1 MMMSYFYDVQQ
12 KIFLVDGIHQIPD
25 GAIQVSDIDA
35 QLLINGRNNGREI
48 VLMSNT
54 LTLTSPRPSQAHE
67 WNGREWVISQD
78 KQAELFNQKKEA
90 LIRKIANKTDRLK
103 DSILV
108 GYPQAEIDSFYR
120 QEKEALTKKAN
131 PNAETPMLSSI
142 ALSRGVSLDN
152 LVDKVLAKAELFA
165 SIMGNVIG
173 QRQKF
178 EDRTLSAETLE
189 QLTDIEIEVDKWQLS
204 I

>member
-1 MMMSYFYDVQQ
+1 MYFYDLQ
-12 KIFLVDGIHQIPD
+12 KKAFLVEGVHQIP
-25 GAIQVSDIDA
+25 ATAKAVTEKEFN
-35 QLLINGRNNGREI
+35 LLIDGRNKGREI
-48 VLMSNT
+48 VLMDNT

-78 KQAELFNQKKEA
+78 KQTELFNQKKEA

-131 PNAETPMLSSI
+131 QNAETPMLSSI
-142 ALSRGVSLDN
+142 ALSRGVSLDD
-152 LVDKVLAKAELFA
+152 LVDKVLEKAELFA
-165 SIMGNVIG
+165 SIMGGIIG

-178 EDRTLSAETLE
+178 EDRALGAETLE

>member
-1 MMMSYFYDVQQ
+1 MYFYD
-12 KIFLVDGIHQIPD
+12 KSLKAFLIDGVHQIPD
-25 GAIQVSDIDA
+25 DAIPVKTRDA
-35 QLLINGRNNGREI
+35 ELLINGRANGREI
-48 VLMSNT
+48 VLMGNT
-54 LTLTSPRPSQAHE
+54 LTLTSLRPSQAHE

-90 LIRKIANKTDRLK
+90 LIRKIATKTDRLK

-142 ALSRGVSLDN
+142 ALSRGVPLDV
-152 LVDKVLAKAELFA
+152 LVDKVLEKAELFA
-165 SIMGNVIG
+165 SIMGGIIG

-178 EDRTLSAETLE
+178 EDRALSAETLE

>member
-1 MMMSYFYDVQQ
+1 MQMYFYD
-12 KIFLVDGIHQIPD
+12 KSLKAFLIDGVHQIPD
-25 GAIQVSDIDA
+25 DAIPVKTRDA
-35 QLLINGRNNGREI
+35 ELLINGRANGREI
-48 VLMSNT
+48 VLMGNT
-54 LTLTSPRPSQAHE
+54 LTLTSLRPSQAHE

-90 LIRKIANKTDRLK
+90 LIRKIATKTDRLK

-142 ALSRGVSLDN
+142 ALSRGVPLDV
-152 LVDKVLAKAELFA
+152 LVDKVLEKAELFA
-165 SIMGNVIG
+165 SIMGGIIG

-178 EDRTLSAETLE
+178 EDRALSAETLE

>member
-1 MMMSYFYDVQQ
+1 MYFYDLQ
-12 KIFLVDGIHQIPD
+12 KKAFLVEGLHQIP
-25 GAIQVSDIDA
+25 ATAKAVTEKEFN
-35 QLLINGRNNGREI
+35 LLIDGRNKGREI
-48 VLMSNT
+48 VLMGNT
-54 LTLTSPRPSQAHE
+54 LTLTSLRPSQAHE

-90 LIRKIANKTDRLK
+90 LIRKIATKTDRLK

-142 ALSRGVSLDN
+142 ALSRGVPLGR
-152 LVDKVLAKAELFA
+152 L
-165 SIMGNVIG
+165 
-173 QRQKF
+173 
-178 EDRTLSAETLE
+178 
-189 QLTDIEIEVDKWQLS
+189 
-204 I
+204 

>member
-1 MMMSYFYDVQQ
+1 MYFYDLQ
-12 KIFLVDGIHQIPD
+12 KKAFLVEGVHQIP
-25 GAIQVSDIDA
+25 ATAKAVTEKEFN
-35 QLLINGRNNGREI
+35 LLIDGRNKGREI
-48 VLMSNT
+48 VLMDNT

-78 KQAELFNQKKEA
+78 KQTELFNQKKEA

-131 PNAETPMLSSI
+131 PNAQTPMLSSI
-142 ALSRGVSLDN
+142 ALSRGVSLDV
-152 LVDKVLAKAELFA
+152 LVDKVLEKAELFA
-165 SIMGNVIG
+165 SIMGGIIG

-178 EDRTLSAETLE
+178 EDRTLGAETLE

>member
-1 MMMSYFYDVQQ
+1 MYFYDLQ
-12 KIFLVDGIHQIPD
+12 KKAFLVEGLHQIP
-25 GAIQVSDIDA
+25 ATAKAVTEKEFN
-35 QLLINGRNNGREI
+35 LLIDGRNKGREI
-48 VLMSNT
+48 VLMGNT

-131 PNAETPMLSSI
+131 QNAETPMLSSI
-142 ALSRGVSLDN
+142 ALSRGVSLDV
-152 LVDKVLAKAELFA
+152 LVDKVLEKAELFA
-165 SIMGNVIG
+165 SIMGGIIG

-178 EDRTLSAETLE
+178 EDRTLSAETLK

>member
-1 MMMSYFYDVQQ
+1 MYFYDLQ
-12 KIFLVDGIHQIPD
+12 KKAFLVEGVHQIP
-25 GAIQVSDIDA
+25 ATAKAVTEKEFN
-35 QLLINGRNNGREI
+35 LLIDGRNKGREI
-48 VLMSNT
+48 VLMGNT
-54 LTLTSPRPSQAHE
+54 LTLTAPRPSQAHN
-67 WNGREWVISQD
+67 WNGHEWVIPQD
-78 KQAELFNQKKEA
+78 KQTEFFNQKKEA

-120 QEKEALTKKAN
+120 QEKEALTKKSN

-142 ALSRGVSLDN
+142 ALSRGVSLDV
-152 LVDKVLAKAELFA
+152 LVDKVLEKAELFA
-165 SIMGNVIG
+165 SIMGGIIG

>member
-1 MMMSYFYDVQQ
+1 MYFYDLQ
-12 KIFLVDGIHQIPD
+12 KKAFLVEGLHQIP
-25 GAIQVSDIDA
+25 ATAKAVTEKEFN
-35 QLLINGRNNGREI
+35 LLIDGRNKGREI
-48 VLMSNT
+48 VLMGNT

-67 WNGREWVISQD
+67 WDGREWVIPQD
-78 KQAELFNQKKEA
+78 KQAEFFNQKKEA

-120 QEKEALTKKAN
+120 QEKEALTKKDN
-131 PNAETPMLSSI
+131 QNAETPMLSSI
-142 ALSRGVSLDN
+142 ALSRGVSLDD
-152 LVDKVLAKAELFA
+152 LVDKVLEKAELFA
-165 SIMGNVIG
+165 SIMGGIIG

-178 EDRTLSAETLE
+178 EDRTLGAETLE